1 MSDHSPYETLGVTEL
16 ASFEEVQSVRD
27 RLLKEHIGDSRR
39 SAQIESAYDAVL
51 MQRLKLRQEGKIKV
65 PDDIRFAEKT
75 PLALPKMSKMPKISM
90 PSLPTTFT
98 FTSSDYFAKPE
109 TADLTI
115 PTLVAIALTFA
126 VAFFPTPVVFNW
138 IAFLAMNGTIYG
150 IYRKDRHLGSAVLA
164 GFVGVVLGYLLGVV
178 VLSLLPAGS
187 LALVPGSAFSGDVVR
202 TWGICFVLWLLA
214 LFVK

>member
-1 MSDHSPYETLGVTEL
+1 MSNHSPYETLGVTEL

-27 RLLKEHIGDSRR
+27 RLLKEHMGDPKR
-39 SAQIESAYDAVL
+39 SAQIEAAYDAVL

-75 PLALPKMSKMPKISM
+75 PSTLPKMPKISM
-90 PSLPTTFT
+90 PSLPTTLT
-98 FTSSDYFAKPE
+98 FTASDYFAKPE

-115 PTLVAIALTFA
+115 PTLVAIGLA
-126 VAFFPTPVVFNW
+126 VAVALSPNPAVFNW
-138 IAFLAMNGTIYG
+138 IAFLAMNGAIYG
-150 IYRKDRHLGSAVLA
+150 IYRKERHLGSAVLA
-164 GFVGVVLGYLLGVV
+164 GFGGVVLGYILGVV

-187 LALVPGSAFSGDVVR
+187 LALVPGGAFSGDVVR
-202 TWGICFVLWLLA
+202 TWGICLVLWLLA

>member
-16 ASFEEVQSVRD
+16 ASFEQVQSVRD
-27 RLLKEHIGDSRR
+27 RLLKEHIGDPKR

-75 PLALPKMSKMPKISM
+75 PSTLPKMPKISM
-90 PSLPTTFT
+90 PSLPTTLT
-98 FTSSDYFAKPE
+98 FTASDYFAKPE

-115 PTLVAIALTFA
+115 PTLVAIALA
-126 VAFFPTPVVFNW
+126 VAVALSPTPVAFNW
-138 IAFLAMNGTIYG
+138 IAFLAMNGAIYG

-164 GFVGVVLGYLLGVV
+164 GFVGVVLGYILGVV

-187 LALVPGSAFSGDVVR
+187 LALVPGGAFSGDVVR
-202 TWGICFVLWLLA
+202 TWGICFVLWLLT

>member
-27 RLLKEHIGDSRR
+27 RLLKQHTDDPRR
-39 SAQIESAYDAVL
+39 SAQIEAAYDAVL
-51 MQRLKLRQEGKIKV
+51 MKRLKLRQEGKIKV

-75 PLALPKMSKMPKISM
+75 PSALPKMPKISM
-90 PSLPTTFT
+90 PSLPTSFAA
-98 FTSSDYFAKPE
+98 SDFFAKPE

-115 PTLVAIALTFA
+115 PTFVAIALA
-126 VAFFPTPVVFNW
+126 VFTALSPTAEVFNLV
-138 IAFLAMNGTIYG
+138 AFLATGGAIYG
-150 IYRKDRHLGSAVLA
+150 IYRKGRHLGAAVLA
-164 GFVGVVLGYLLGVV
+164 GFGGVVLGYLLGVI
-178 VLSLLPAGS
+178 VLSLFPS
-187 LALVPGSAFSGDVVR
+187 VLALVPGGAFGGDVVR

>member
-27 RLLKEHIGDSRR
+27 RLLKEHIGDQRR

-75 PLALPKMSKMPKISM
+75 PSTLPKMPKISM
-90 PSLPTTFT
+90 PSLPTTLT
-98 FTSSDYFAKPE
+98 FTASDYFAKPE

-115 PTLVAIALTFA
+115 PTLVAIGLA
-126 VAFFPTPVVFNW
+126 VAVALSPNPAVFNW
-138 IAFLAMNGTIYG
+138 IALLAMNGAIYG

-164 GFVGVVLGYLLGVV
+164 GFGGVVLGYILGVV

-187 LALVPGSAFSGDVVR
+187 LALVPGGAFSGDVVR
-202 TWGICFVLWLLA
+202 TWGICLVLWLLA

>member
-39 SAQIESAYDAVL
+39 SAQIEAAYDSVL

-75 PLALPKMSKMPKISM
+75 PSVLPKMPKISM

-98 FTSSDYFAKPE
+98 FTASDYLAKPE

-115 PTLVAIALTFA
+115 PTLVAIALA
-126 VAFFPTPVVFNW
+126 VAVALSPNPAVFNW
-138 IAFLAMNGTIYG
+138 IAFLAMNGAIYG
-150 IYRKDRHLGSAVLA
+150 IYRKERHLGSAVLA
-164 GFVGVVLGYLLGVV
+164 GFGGVVLGYILGVV

-187 LALVPGSAFSGDVVR
+187 LALVPGGAFSGDVVR
-202 TWGICFVLWLLA
+202 TWGICLVLWLLA

>member
-16 ASFEEVQSVRD
+16 ASFEEVQNVRD
-27 RLLKEHIGDSRR
+27 RLLKQHTDDPRR

-75 PLALPKMSKMPKISM
+75 PSALPKMPKMPKIAM
-90 PSLPTTFT
+90 PSLPTSFT
-98 FTSSDYFAKPE
+98 ASDFFAKPE

-115 PTLVAIALTFA
+115 PTLVAIALA
-126 VAFFPTPVVFNW
+126 VFTALSPSADVFNGV
-138 IAFLAMNGTIYG
+138 AFLATGGAIYG
-150 IYRKDRHLGSAVLA
+150 IYQKGRHLGAAVLA
-164 GFVGVVLGYLLGVV
+164 GFGGVVLGYLLGVI
-178 VLSLLPAGS
+178 VLSLFPS
-187 LALVPGSAFSGDVVR
+187 VLALVPGGAFSGDVVR
-202 TWGICFVLWLLA
+202 TWGICLVLWLLT